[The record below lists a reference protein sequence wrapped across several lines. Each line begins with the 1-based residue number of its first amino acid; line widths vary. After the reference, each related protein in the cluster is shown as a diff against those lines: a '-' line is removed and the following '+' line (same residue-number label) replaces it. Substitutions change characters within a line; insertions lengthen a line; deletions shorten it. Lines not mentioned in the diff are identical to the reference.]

1 MDGILSTFKDFYY
14 ENVQTHT
21 QENQSGKINPHIV
34 QQMTSHS
41 SLHNRLFFFPP
52 TPTVAGREGGG
63 REVMNATVKQRQ
75 TGVGEG
81 HQETREGSPR
91 PRD

>member
-41 SLHNRLFFFPP
+41 SQPTTLF
-52 TPTVAGREGGG
+52 
-63 REVMNATVKQRQ
+63 
-75 TGVGEG
+75 
-81 HQETREGSPR
+81 
-91 PRD
+91 